1 MIPALL
7 NAMSRRPKV
16 STVLATVAATWSS
29 EETSQSRPRAW
40 WPAAFNSCSRA
51 ESAFALT
58 SARATAAPACANCR
72 AVARPRPEQA
82 PVTSATCPAKL
93 YVGFIDISKGSSEQ
107 LTSSEV
113 PVQADREDENQCLDH
128 AFGVARHTKQGHAV
142 VDRRQQERAEQGS
155 TDGTDGHGT
164 VLPGR
169 LVPRIGRPD
178 AERGDAGCQ
187 QEHGDR
193 GHPAFREIAEV
204 RADRPDGRGIGPHQS
219 DASPQ
224 EQAGERDHER
234 GHGEPRDDHAL
245 DQADQN
251 ACGQR
256 SQDAQRYADPR
267 DLTLGGDQS

>member
-1 MIPALL
+1 MMPALL
-7 NAMSRRPKV
+7 NAMSRPPKV

-29 EETSQSRPRAW
+29 SETSQTRPMTR
-40 WPAAFNSCSRA
+40 WPAAFNSCSTA
-51 ESAFALT
+51 ESAVALT

-155 TDGTDGHGT
+155 TDGTDASAQRNATNDRRSDPRELQVDSRVGG
-164 VLPGR
+164 GR
-169 LVPRIGRPD
+169 SHSGDEHRAGDSADGPHD
-178 AERGDAGCQ
+178 HEAEENGPLHVDAGVHRCL
-187 QEHGDR
+187 
-193 GHPAFREIAEV
+193 AI
-204 RADRPDGRGIGPHQS
+204 RPHEETATSELGPCH
-219 DASPQ
+219 
-224 EQAGERDHER
+224 R
-234 GHGEPRDDHAL
+234 
-245 DQADQN
+245 
-251 ACGQR
+251 
-256 SQDAQRYADPR
+256 
-267 DLTLGGDQS
+267 